1 MKITY
6 ESHKLMSFFVENNCL
21 NPIKQS
27 KPTDH
32 LLEGIFKEL
41 LEGVDAV
48 AIEKQKHKSSF
59 YNPKII
65 NIQSISQIPKPTT
78 FSVTSFPDII
88 RKSIDEN
95 CFSAICYSFNI
106 FGRKIHINFVTEIIN
121 IEMLIHKYNGYVDYI
136 LYWLY
141 IVNKHASR
149 TCSSELSFFIYHTS
163 LLKTLPTSNI
173 DILSENNINTGFTR
187 TCQPNAEIVVYR
199 LEEWFK
205 VLIHESMHNFGLD
218 FSDMDNMKCRNKIIS
233 LFPVKSEV
241 NLYEAYTEFWA
252 RIINVVFCSY
262 SNARHKTNMSELLT
276 NAEFFLNFERIFSFY
291 QMVKVLNFMDIEYHH
306 LITKT
311 THADSIRRALYKE
324 NTNVLAYYILTLI
337 LINNYEDF
345 LMWCKVNNDTF
356 LQFKKT
362 ELNQNRFCQFIE
374 KHYKSTD
381 LLYNIDCTSDLL
393 AKIKKLDKGKKNKKH
408 NKYIYFLLN
417 NLRMTLCELN

>member
-1 MKITY
+1 
-6 ESHKLMSFFVENNCL
+6 
-21 NPIKQS
+21 
-27 KPTDH
+27 
-32 LLEGIFKEL
+32 
-41 LEGVDAV
+41 
-48 AIEKQKHKSSF
+48 
-59 YNPKII
+59 
-65 NIQSISQIPKPTT
+65 
-78 FSVTSFPDII
+78 
-88 RKSIDEN
+88 
-95 CFSAICYSFNI
+95 
-106 FGRKIHINFVTEIIN
+106 
-121 IEMLIHKYNGYVDYI
+121 
-136 LYWLY
+136 
-141 IVNKHASR
+141 
-149 TCSSELSFFIYHTS
+149 
-163 LLKTLPTSNI
+163 
-173 DILSENNINTGFTR
+173 
-187 TCQPNAEIVVYR
+187 
-199 LEEWFK
+199 
-205 VLIHESMHNFGLD
+205 
-218 FSDMDNMKCRNKIIS
+218 
-233 LFPVKSEV
+233 
-241 NLYEAYTEFWA
+241 
-252 RIINVVFCSY
+252 
-262 SNARHKTNMSELLT
+262 MSELLT